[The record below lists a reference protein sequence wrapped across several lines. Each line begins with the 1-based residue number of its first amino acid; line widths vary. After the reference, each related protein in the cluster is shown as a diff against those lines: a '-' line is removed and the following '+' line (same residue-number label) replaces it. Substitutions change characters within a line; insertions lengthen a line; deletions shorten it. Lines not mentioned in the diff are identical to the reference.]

1 MKSSAGAGSWPT
13 QGADPSSDSETNKI
27 IKIRKTKHDGENQF
41 CNLLY
46 LTRKYQHFLYKF
58 EKYLEFN
65 KKTLYD
71 MLGMLTSFKYIV
83 VFPVFGMQ

>member
-41 CNLLY
+41 SNLLY
-46 LTRKYQHFLYKF
+46 LTRKYQHFCTNF
-58 EKYLEFN
+58 RN
-65 KKTLYD
+65 IQN
-71 MLGMLTSFKYIV
+71 LTKYIV
-83 VFPVFGMQ
+83 